1 MDKGGGG
8 GKPLES
14 WRNPFGNSWK
24 RVVTLSFSNKR
35 PISIAIDISAATRY
49 ARLMD
54 PLRRALCPFHE
65 PLSPFLSSIHPDG
78 RSAPAAST
86 PLAAI
91 SLFLHLYL
99 SLLPLPTCKFRSRFD
114 RSLSLSLSDL
124 IKENTRHTHTIAH
137 IEYHRFRIF
146 DSKS

>member
-1 MDKGGGG
+1 MGG

>member
-1 MDKGGGG
+1 MDK

-24 RVVTLSFSNKR
+24 QVVTLSFSNKR

-78 RSAPAAST
+78 RSAPVAST
-86 PLAAI
+86 PLSLSFFTFTCL
-91 SLFLHLYL
+91 SLFLPRLAN
-99 SLLPLPTCKFRSRFD
+99 FD
-114 RSLSLSLSDL
+114 RSLALRFNQGKHS
-124 IKENTRHTHTIAH
+124 THTHTYTIV
-137 IEYHRFRIF
+137 HRTSPLSNLRF
-146 DSKS
+146 